1 MQTYEA
7 LAGRTA
13 VVTGAASGM
22 GSAVATPADL
32 ADPASIEALADTVH
46 LAIGP
51 VDLVV
56 NAAGVMLPNPITE
69 GSADEWQRM
78 LETNLAGPLRMV
90 RAFSPDLIKAAA
102 ENRAADLVNISSVAA
117 HIPIPEYAVY
127 NASKAAMTHLSDSLS
142 RELGPQNVRVSN
154 IEPGLTNTEL
164 SSHIDNDAHA
174 AWCGR
179 SPTNSCPGC
188 VPSLLPEQALE
199 PHQVLLESEEFR
211 ALWASYPVSGMTSG
225 PMRINHPVVGIM
237 DLRFEALTAPDEP
250 DQLLVSYI
258 ADSGSPTAGK
268 LRRLAR

>member
-46 LAIGP
+46 LTIGP

-117 HIPIPEYAVY
+117 HIPVPEYAVY

-142 RELGPQNVRVSN
+142 PRTRAPKRPGEQHRARSHEHRTEQPHRQRRPRCVVRTISD
-154 IEPGLTNTEL
+154 E
-164 SSHIDNDAHA
+164 
-174 AWCGR
+174 
-179 SPTNSCPGC
+179 
-188 VPSLLPEQALE
+188 LLP
-199 PHQVLLESEEFR
+199 R
-211 ALWASYPVSGMTSG
+211 MC
-225 PMRINHPVVGIM
+225 
-237 DLRFEALTAPDEP
+237 ALTAP
-250 DQLLVSYI
+250 
-258 ADSGSPTAGK
+258 
-268 LRRLAR
+268 

>member
-51 VDLVV
+51 DDLVV
-56 NAAGVMLPNPITE
+56 NAAGVMLPNPIAPKEAPTS
-69 GSADEWQRM
+69 GSACSRRTSRARSA
-78 LETNLAGPLRMV
+78 LV

-127 NASKAAMTHLSDSLS
+127 NASKAAMTHLFGFPQPRTRAPKRPGEQHRARSHEHRTEQPHRQRRPRCVVRTISD
-142 RELGPQNVRVSN
+142 E
-154 IEPGLTNTEL
+154 
-164 SSHIDNDAHA
+164 
-174 AWCGR
+174 
-179 SPTNSCPGC
+179 
-188 VPSLLPEQALE
+188 LLPG
-199 PHQVLLESEEFR
+199 VC
-211 ALWASYPVSGMTSG
+211 
-225 PMRINHPVVGIM
+225 
-237 DLRFEALTAPDEP
+237 ALTAP
-250 DQLLVSYI
+250 
-258 ADSGSPTAGK
+258 
-268 LRRLAR
+268 